1 MNNNNQRQVSF
12 THSTTV
18 AMHGKYVVRMSYD
31 FNQPQ
36 YDFSLMW
43 TRLLSLCLCL
53 CCCSAFLRLLSQPS
67 PPLSSLCSLAFV
79 FPSQFCYYHIPCG
92 YEIFFSL
99 PFPQCLAT
107 CSSLCYQTY
116 FFSLSLSGLL
126 FQPFHSN
133 TQSLLFWD
141 CITNLCFLF
150 FSPPHIFTSHLL
162 LFLACLQYNF
172 DVFFLFYPR
181 LLSLSFDLSNNCT
194 VPIFLS

>member
-1 MNNNNQRQVSF
+1 
-12 THSTTV
+12 
-18 AMHGKYVVRMSYD
+18 MHGKYVAHMSYD

-36 YDFSLMW
+36 YNFSWML

-53 CCCSAFLRLLSQPS
+53 CCYSAFVRLLSQPS

-79 FPSQFCYYHIPCG
+79 FPSQFFYYHIHSG

-107 CSSLCYQTY
+107 FSSLCFQTY
-116 FFSLSLSGLL
+116 FFSQFISGLL

-141 CITNLCFLF
+141 CIINLCVLF
-150 FSPPHIFTSHLL
+150 FSPPHIFTCSLSHFL

-172 DVFFLFYPR
+172 HVFFYFIPIYCHFLLISQTTAPSLFFYHRIEDR
-181 LLSLSFDLSNNCT
+181 LIPPSPTL
-194 VPIFLS
+194 P